1 MARSLNPPFGTYA
14 LPDSRERLRLKAE
27 ASKDSRMGKAII
39 SHLRGRALKG
49 LNEPFDITVAPDV
62 KARLYPSQNRCEK
75 RAFAGVQVW
84 DNAERSA
91 LKQAVENC
99 GSETFS
105 FVDVGANVGLY
116 SLFVASYCKAAQI
129 SSDIIAIEPGVKMA
143 ERLSDNIAASD
154 ARIQVIRAAVSDKPG
169 TGRLG
174 GGEINRGEAHLM
186 DTSIDLGNAATG
198 EIVVI
203 DTLARIALSH
213 GLTKIDAMKLDIEG
227 HDEKALTAFFIEAP
241 RPLFPK
247 LLILETGKEPT
258 SPLIDLCH
266 TEGYELVSRHGLNTI
281 MTLKETEPHVLV

>member
-14 LPDSRERLRLKAE
+14 LPDSRERSRLKAE
-27 ASKDSRMGKAII
+27 ASKDSRMGRAMI

-49 LNEPFDITVAPDV
+49 LNEPFDVTVAPDV

-84 DNAERSA
+84 DSAERGA
-91 LKQAVENC
+91 LKKAVENC
-99 GSETFS
+99 ANDTFS
-105 FVDVGANVGLY
+105 FLDVGANVGLY
-116 SLFVASYCKAAQI
+116 SLFVESYCKAAQKN
-129 SSDIIAIEPGVKMA
+129 SDIIAIEPGVKMA
-143 ERLSDNIAASD
+143 DRLSDNIAASD
-154 ARIQVIRAAVSDKPG
+154 ARVQVIRAAVSDKPG
-169 TGRLG
+169 TGKLG

-186 DTSIDLGNAATG
+186 DADSDG

-203 DTLARIALSH
+203 DTLARIALAH

-227 HDEKALTAFFIEAP
+227 HDEKALTAFFNEAP
-241 RPLFPK
+241 RSLFPK

-266 TEGYELVSRHGLNTI
+266 TEGYGLVSRHGLNTI
-281 MTLKETEPHVLV
+281 MTLKEADNV